1 MTDMTNMIFRAAVTA
16 SLLAAII
23 LTAGC
28 GKTNA
33 DSKGT
38 SSKAVVQAP
47 EEVQVRVDT
56 ARRTAIQR
64 KVEFVGS
71 LAGVEQVTLSSE
83 SEGTIDK
90 VHADLGDPV
99 RKGQVLLSV
108 VPDEFRFRAEQA
120 RAEAAQVAAKL
131 GIAPDTETAEIDGTS
146 LVRKAVAEYNNA
158 KTDLER
164 RKGIFEKNLIARKEV
179 DDAEARYLVAEAN
192 VRAAREEAN
201 NLLATLRGKRAQ
213 VGIAEKKLADTQVR
227 SPIDGSVEARLVSAG
242 EYLKVAAPMF
252 RLVNDRPI
260 RMLGEVPE
268 FYAGSLR
275 AGLAVELSVDG
286 RPGKVYR
293 GTLRRIA
300 PSSNVANR
308 AINVEA
314 LFPNES
320 GELKSGFFGK
330 GAVILR
336 IDPNGVAIPK
346 QAVVTFAGIEK
357 VFAISGGTAR
367 ERRVKLGDD
376 LGDLVE
382 ATEGVSAGDT
392 LAVSN
397 TGKLVE
403 GSRVAIT
410 AGDAKP

>member
-131 GIAPDTETAEIDGTS
+131 GIAPDTETADVDGTS

-192 VRAAREEAN
+192 LRAAREEAN

-242 EYLKVAAPMF
+242 EYLKVATPMF

>member
-131 GIAPDTETAEIDGTS
+131 GIAPDTETADVDGTS

>member
-38 SSKAVVQAP
+38 SSKPGVQAP

-192 VRAAREEAN
+192 LRAAREEAN

>member
-1 MTDMTNMIFRAAVTA
+1 MTTTLRKATVPVF
-16 SLLAAII
+16 LLAAF
-23 LTAGC
+23 LLPAGC
-28 GKTNA
+28 GKKNA
-33 DSKGT
+33 EPPGGPP
-38 SSKAVVQAP
+38 KAGATAP
-47 EEVQVRVDT
+47 EEIQVRVAS
-56 ARRTAIQR
+56 ARNAAIQR

-83 SEGTIDK
+83 SEGTIEK
-90 VHADLGDPV
+90 IHADLGDPV
-99 RKGQVLLSV
+99 RKGQILLSV

-131 GIAPDTETAEIDGTS
+131 GIAPNAETADIDGTS

-227 SPIDGSVEARLVSAG
+227 SPIDGSVEARLVSPG
-242 EYLKVAAPMF
+242 EYLKVATPMF

-268 FYAGSLR
+268 FYAESLR
-275 AGLAVELSVDG
+275 TGLAVELSVDS

-293 GTLRRIA
+293 GTLQRIA

-320 GELKSGFFGK
+320 RELKSGFFGK

-336 IDPNGVAIPK
+336 TDPNGVAIPK

-357 VFAISGGTAR
+357 VFVISGGAAH

-376 LGDLVE
+376 LGDRVE
-382 ATEGVSAGDT
+382 VTEGVSAGDA

-403 GSRVAIT
+403 GARVTIT
-410 AGDAKP
+410 ARDAKP